1 MAWQLRD
8 VRLKRQFP
16 RLLARRGYLA
26 SVLRLAESVFMLAF
40 IEGYEA
46 SIFTTGTRQQTH

>member
-1 MAWQLRD
+1 M
-8 VRLKRQFP
+8 LKMLGRFFSVEIE
-16 RLLARRGYLA
+16 A
-26 SVLRLAESVFMLAF
+26 SVLRLAESVFILAF